1 MENTE
6 LSWTLVSISVTAGYL
21 LGSISF
27 ARIIT
32 WLKEKNQNVKN
43 IKREIPDTDII
54 FESDAISATAVSL
67 NLGKK
72 YGCLT
77 SILDMIKVAIP
88 TWIFYYLYPDD
99 PYYLITALLGMFG
112 HNYPIFYRFKGG
124 SGQSPL
130 LGGLLVI
137 NWFGIFI
144 ANGAA
149 VILGYLTGAV
159 LVMRWG
165 WMVLMIAWFAWYFGD
180 VWHIGYIVLA
190 NVLFWTAMMREIRD
204 ALKIKKQRHSTQEEV
219 SDFMLM
225 GKGLGRFIDNYG
237 LPSLV
242 KKALR
247 KIKKNHNNRSSA

>member
-1 MENTE
+1 MENME
-6 LSWTLVSISVTAGYL
+6 LSWTLVLISAVAGYL
-21 LGSISF
+21 FGSISF

-32 WLKEKNQNVKN
+32 WLKEKNYDVKN
-43 IKREIPDTDII
+43 IKRDIPDTDIV

-77 SILDMIKVAIP
+77 SILDMIKAVIP
-88 TWIFYYLYPDD
+88 TLIFYYLYPND
-99 PYYLITALLGMFG
+99 PYYLIAAIFGMFG
-112 HNYPIFYRFKGG
+112 HNYPVFYRFKGG

-130 LGGLLVI
+130 IGGLLVI
-137 NWFGIFI
+137 NWFGLII

-165 WMVLMIAWFAWYFGD
+165 WMVLMIGWFVWYFGD
-180 VWHIGYIVLA
+180 LWHIGYIVLA
-190 NVLFWTAMMREIRD
+190 NVLFWTAISKEIRE
-204 ALKIKKQRHSTQEEV
+204 ALKIKKNRNSTQEEV

-237 LPSLV
+237 FPALI
-242 KKALR
+242 KKALN
-247 KIKKNHNNRSSA
+247 KINSNDTKV

>member
-1 MENTE
+1 MENPE
-6 LSWTLVSISVTAGYL
+6 LSLTLVLISAAAGYL

-32 WLKEKNQNVKN
+32 WLKDKEHDVKN
-43 IKREIPDTDII
+43 IKRDIPDTDIV
-54 FESDAISATAVSL
+54 FESDAVSATAVSL

-72 YGCLT
+72 FGCLT
-77 SILDMIKVAIP
+77 SILDMIKVTIP
-88 TWIFYYLYPDD
+88 TSIFYFLYSDD
-99 PYYLITALLGMFG
+99 PYYMIAALFGMFG
-112 HNYPIFYRFKGG
+112 HNYPIYYSFKGG

-130 LGGLLVI
+130 IGGLLVI
-137 NWFGIFI
+137 NWFGLIV

-149 VILGYLTGAV
+149 IILGYLTGAV

-165 WMVLMIAWFAWYFGD
+165 WMVLMIGWFAWYFGD

-190 NVLFWTAMMREIRD
+190 NVLFWTAISKEIRE
-204 ALKIKKQRHSTQEEV
+204 ALKIKKSRNSTQEEV

-237 LPSLV
+237 FPTFV
-242 KKALR
+242 KKALDKTTTKDTR
-247 KIKKNHNNRSSA
+247 G